1 MQSGCIHYTGDA
13 VYSLLR
19 RLCILCFTWMC
30 FKMQITVKKTF
41 RWKKDSTLSQL
52 CVWKEKRNGEK
63 PSFTMVSRCE
73 NCSDLCPDPSCL
85 PNRAK
90 ISPSTQVRSAEG
102 GCETKRYHTPVSQ
115 QWINSASSVN
125 LSRRFQCV
133 VNKSLIQA
141 KVPDAAG
148 IPFVSW
154 KSLWTWLQ
162 LCHQISGKVRRFMAA
177 PCQKEVILIEQ
188 FHTQKWRSFFLR
200 FTSHCTGMAIQNDFS
215 SAAQTWMHF
224 SGV

>member
-1 MQSGCIHYTGDA
+1 MQSGCIHFTGDA
-13 VYSLLR
+13 VYSLLC

-52 CVWKEKRNGEK
+52 CVWKQKRNGEK

-85 PNRAK
+85 PNYAK
-90 ISPSTQVRSAEG
+90 ISPSTQVGSSA
-102 GCETKRYHTPVSQ
+102 
-115 QWINSASSVN
+115 ASVN
-125 LSRRFQCV
+125 LSRRFRCV

-154 KSLWTWLQ
+154 KRLWTWLQ
-162 LCHQISGKVRRFMAA
+162 LCHQISGKVRHFMAA

-188 FHTQKWRSFFLR
+188 LHMQKWRSFFLR
-200 FTSHCTGMAIQNDFS
+200 FTSHCTGMAIQNDFA